1 MAIVRGV
8 GCSKLNFLIAA
19 LVRQRNN
26 VFEPREETKKG
37 ESVRWMA
44 GLPLVVHQLEEDQRQ
59 NRASCIYWKLLLAC
73 EPHENETDEGEEM
86 QPIPTYDYAN
96 RMALSLISWNTFK
109 MQYIIVYV
117 SALWISNFIFER

>member
-26 VFEPREETKKG
+26 VFEPREDKK
-37 ESVRWMA
+37 
-44 GLPLVVHQLEEDQRQ
+44 PLVVHQLEEDQRQ

-96 RMALSLISWNTFK
+96 RMALSLIS
-109 MQYIIVYV
+109 
-117 SALWISNFIFER
+117 